1 MADLL
6 FIRSRVD
13 VSADADDN
21 LAVLAGKEI
30 GDLVIG
36 PVMRVFAGEEKFLIH
51 MGGEVDKPKKGKD
64 AKDGEGKKD
73 PGFFGKKISSLGL
86 RV

>member
-1 MADLL
+1 M
-6 FIRSRVD
+6 FVGSRVD

-36 PVMRVFAGEEKFLIH
+36 PVMGVFAGEEKFLVH
-51 MGGEVDKPKKGKD
+51 MWSEIDKPQKGKN

-73 PGFFGKKISSLGL
+73 PSFFGKEMSFGGL